1 MYKSPSCGYYAILSA
16 WGILRAL
23 PMCMVIDSRKAAVG
37 GRDEGD
43 EALERDAELGE
54 ESSEV

>member
-1 MYKSPSCGYYAILSA
+1 MYI
-16 WGILRAL
+16 L
-23 PMCMVIDSRKAAVG
+23 PMCVYIVICMVIDSRKAAVG